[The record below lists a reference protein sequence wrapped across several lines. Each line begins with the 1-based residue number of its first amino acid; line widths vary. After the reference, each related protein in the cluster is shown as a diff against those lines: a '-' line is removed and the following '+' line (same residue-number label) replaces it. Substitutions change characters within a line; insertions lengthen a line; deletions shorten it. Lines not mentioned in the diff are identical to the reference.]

1 MYGIDFGTSNTVVT
15 ARAGGPAAVA
25 PAEGAA
31 ADGTARPGGPGGAAS
46 AAAARVLD
54 LGEGG
59 VLPSL
64 LYFERD
70 RRPSIGAE
78 AMADY
83 AAALSG
89 SRGQANLLSRFRFF
103 QAIKLALKDPY
114 FEGTRIFGDYVR
126 VEALAALFLRETKR
140 RADEAL
146 AAEGLASGR
155 RASGRAEDPAREDA
169 GPGDG
174 SLVLG
179 RPVRLSEDP
188 AEDARLEGRFR
199 EAALLAGFDSVD
211 FVYEPVAAS
220 VDALDGGRGRG
231 TVLVFDF
238 GGGTL
243 DISVARGGERGVE
256 ILSSAGMDL
265 GGYLLNEDLAR
276 ARIVGH
282 FGAGGKWRT
291 MTGRWL
297 EMPAW
302 ITNQVAS
309 FYALPLADLQRTRTT
324 VKELV
329 YDARREDKDKLR
341 GLVEFLDRNLAF
353 ELFARIDGAKIELS
367 GAEESSIAYAVPPYI
382 EFEERL
388 ARADFE
394 ALVAPRVEAARLLVL
409 EALAKAGVEAGRV
422 DRVVRVGG
430 SSRVPAF
437 VRMLEGLFSGRVEEG
452 AVFTSIASGL
462 IAARDRGLV
471 AGA

>member
-146 AAEGLASGR
+146 AAEGLA
-155 RASGRAEDPAREDA
+155 A
-169 GPGDG
+169 GG

-199 EAALLAGFDSVD
+199 EAALLAGFASVD

-353 ELFARIDGAKIELS
+353 ELFARIDSAKIELS
-367 GAEESSIAYAVPPYI
+367 GAEKSVIAYAVPPYI
-382 EFEERL
+382 EFEERV

-394 ALVAPRVEAARLLVL
+394 ALAAPRVEAARLLVL
-409 EALAKAGVEAGRV
+409 EALAKAGVEAGKV

-437 VRMLEGLFSGRVEEG
+437 VRMLERLFPSRVEEG

-462 IAARDRGLV
+462 IEARDRGLV

>member
-1 MYGIDFGTSNTVVT
+1 MKT
-15 ARAGGPAAVA
+15 
-25 PAEGAA
+25 
-31 ADGTARPGGPGGAAS
+31 
-46 AAAARVLD
+46 
-54 LGEGG
+54 
-59 VLPSL
+59 
-64 LYFERD
+64 
-70 RRPSIGAE
+70 
-78 AMADY
+78 
-83 AAALSG
+83 
-89 SRGQANLLSRFRFF
+89 
-103 QAIKLALKDPY
+103 
-114 FEGTRIFGDYVR
+114 
-126 VEALAALFLRETKR
+126 
-140 RADEAL
+140 
-146 AAEGLASGR
+146 
-155 RASGRAEDPAREDA
+155 
-169 GPGDG
+169 
-174 SLVLG
+174 
-179 RPVRLSEDP
+179 
-188 AEDARLEGRFR
+188 
-199 EAALLAGFDSVD
+199 
-211 FVYEPVAAS
+211 
-220 VDALDGGRGRG
+220 
-231 TVLVFDF
+231 LVFDF

-462 IAARDRGLV
+462 IEARDRGLV

>member
-1 MYGIDFGTSNTVVT
+1 
-15 ARAGGPAAVA
+15 
-25 PAEGAA
+25 
-31 ADGTARPGGPGGAAS
+31 
-46 AAAARVLD
+46 
-54 LGEGG
+54 
-59 VLPSL
+59 
-64 LYFERD
+64 
-70 RRPSIGAE
+70 
-78 AMADY
+78 
-83 AAALSG
+83 
-89 SRGQANLLSRFRFF
+89 
-103 QAIKLALKDPY
+103 
-114 FEGTRIFGDYVR
+114 
-126 VEALAALFLRETKR
+126 
-140 RADEAL
+140 
-146 AAEGLASGR
+146 
-155 RASGRAEDPAREDA
+155 
-169 GPGDG
+169 
-174 SLVLG
+174 
-179 RPVRLSEDP
+179 
-188 AEDARLEGRFR
+188 DARLEGRFR

>member
-146 AAEGLASGR
+146 AAEGLA
-155 RASGRAEDPAREDA
+155 A
-169 GPGDG
+169 GG

-199 EAALLAGFDSVD
+199 EVALLAGFDSVD

-367 GAEESSIAYAVPPYI
+367 GAEKSVIAYAVPPYI